1 MSDELQSELKPEI
14 RQLPQAVTLFM
25 KRALPRFTVDTCV
38 EAFILTLAKFIPIQ
52 ELLGYLWPPG
62 QQSNQRIRLILER
75 DVLLHEQEMTAGAQ
89 VLQNKTSPETQ
100 DDLRLT
106 LHRSLKSLQSDT
118 AARKTLGDKGC
129 RAAIEIHFTYYSRP
143 ILRVILGLSNT
154 KLLPT
159 TEAQHFLLIFCR
171 CFLIS
176 LHGAYLAELDE
187 REGLREKSEIR
198 ERFNLT
204 LQWFHSM
211 VRHLNIGLAGIQN
224 GQTNEAE
231 DALQRA
237 SIVAGVCLAEILSLM
252 GKWEAEGT
260 RGFENSG
267 VAGVQESGVQ

>member
-38 EAFILTLAKFIPIQ
+38 EAFILTLVKFIPIQ

-75 DVLLHEQEMTAGAQ
+75 DVLLHEPEKTAGAQ
-89 VLQNKTSPETQ
+89 VLQSKTSPESE

-106 LHRSLKSLQSDT
+106 LHRSLRSLQSDA
-118 AARKTLGDKGC
+118 AARKTLEDKGC

-159 TEAQHFLLIFCR
+159 SEAQDFLLVFCR
-171 CFLIS
+171 CFLTS

-187 REGLREKSEIR
+187 REGLREKPEIG

-211 VRHLNIGLAGIQN
+211 VRHLNIGLASLQN

-237 SIVAGVCLAEILSLM
+237 SIVAGVCLGEILSLM
-252 GKWEAEGT
+252 EKWQ
-260 RGFENSG
+260 S
-267 VAGVQESGVQ
+267 

>member
-1 MSDELQSELKPEI
+1 MSDELQSELKPDI
-14 RQLPQAVTLFM
+14 RQLPQAITLFM

-38 EAFILTLAKFIPIQ
+38 EAFILTLVKFIPIQ
-52 ELLGYLWPPG
+52 ELLGYLWPPA

-75 DVLLHEQEMTAGAQ
+75 DVLLRELEMTAGAQ
-89 VLQNKTSPETQ
+89 ALQNKTSPESQ

-159 TEAQHFLLIFCR
+159 TEAQDFLLVFCR

-187 REGLREKSEIR
+187 REGLREKSEIG

-252 GKWEAEGT
+252 GKWEA
-260 RGFENSG
+260 
-267 VAGVQESGVQ
+267 

>member
-1 MSDELQSELKPEI
+1 MNEEQQSDLKPEM
-14 RQLPQAVTLFM
+14 RQLPQAVNLFL
-25 KRALPRFTVDTCV
+25 KRAMPRFTVDTCV
-38 EAFILTLAKFIPIQ
+38 EAFILTLMKFIPIQ
-52 ELLGYLWPPG
+52 QLLGYLWHPG

-75 DVLLHEQEMTAGAQ
+75 DVLLHEQEIAPGTQ
-89 VLQNKTSPETQ
+89 VLQSKTSPDSQ

-106 LHRSLKSLQSDT
+106 LHRSLKSLQSDA
-118 AARKTLGDKGC
+118 AARKALEDKGC
-129 RAAIEIHFTYYSRP
+129 RAAIQIHFTYCSRP
-143 ILRVILGLSNT
+143 ILRLILGLSNA

-159 TEAQHFLLIFCR
+159 TEAQDFLLVFCR

-176 LHGAYLAELDE
+176 LQGAYLAELDE
-187 REGLREKSEIR
+187 REGLREKSEIG

-211 VRHLNIGLAGIQN
+211 VRHLNVGLAGIQN

-252 GKWEAEGT
+252 GK
-260 RGFENSG
+260 F
-267 VAGVQESGVQ
+267 QPL

>member
-14 RQLPQAVTLFM
+14 RQLPQAITLFM

-38 EAFILTLAKFIPIQ
+38 EAFILTLVKFIPIQ
-52 ELLGYLWPPG
+52 ELLGHLWPPA

-89 VLQNKTSPETQ
+89 VLQSKTSAESQ

-159 TEAQHFLLIFCR
+159 TEAQDFLLIFCR

-187 REGLREKSEIR
+187 REGLREKSEIG

-252 GKWEAEGT
+252 GKWQAQGT
-260 RGFENSG
+260 RGFEKTG
-267 VAGVQESGVQ
+267 VAGVQESEVQ